1 MSEQTQRYRE
11 VRRALEELVANYPLD
26 YPIDAY
32 VAACYYLSEHC
43 EDCGARLRDN
53 TLSVGDERGQTLPD
67 AADAYGGDSTVCT
80 DCLARRRHTSV

>member
-1 MSEQTQRYRE
+1 MSEQTQRYQE
-11 VRRALEELVANYPLD
+11 VRRVLEELVASYPLD

-53 TLSVGDERGQTLPD
+53 ALSLGDER
-67 AADAYGGDSTVCT
+67 GGDSTVCT
-80 DCLARRRHTSV
+80 GCLATRRQAVV

>member
-11 VRRALEELVANYPLD
+11 VRHALEELVANYPLD

-43 EDCGARLRDN
+43 EECGARLRD
-53 TLSVGDERGQTLPD
+53 TMLSFGDEQGQTLPD
-67 AADAYGGDSTVCT
+67 AADAWGGDSTVCT
-80 DCLARRRHTSV
+80 GCLARRRQAIA

>member
-1 MSEQTQRYRE
+1 MSEQIQRYRE

-53 TLSVGDERGQTLPD
+53 TLSVGDERGKTLPR
-67 AADAYGGDSTVCT
+67 AADACGGDSTVCT
-80 DCLARRRHTSV
+80 DCLARRRQAVV